1 MRRKKWETGRR
12 EQGVDYYIHH
22 QLIPQSH
29 FISAVKYSFFFLLKK
44 KKSLTTKVLL
54 KSVS

>member
-1 MRRKKWETGRR
+1 MRRKKWETGGR

-44 KKSLTTKVLL
+44 KKKV
-54 KSVS
+54 